1 MCAGVEAVTYLV
13 EDKPVS
19 DVALVVD
26 ILETFSNVII
36 ILPTDSP
43 VEKSKPHARE
53 EDCDHSEINEWS
65 PCLIICLTPTCRR

>member
-43 VEKSKPHARE
+43 VEKSKPHAGE
-53 EDCDHSEINEWS
+53 EDCDHSEINDWS
-65 PCLIICLTPTCRR
+65 PSPRMCLAPTCRR

>member
-43 VEKSKPHARE
+43 VEKSKPHTGE
-53 EDCDHSEINEWS
+53 EDCDNSEINYWS
-65 PCLIICLTPTCRR
+65 LSPRMCLTPTCRR